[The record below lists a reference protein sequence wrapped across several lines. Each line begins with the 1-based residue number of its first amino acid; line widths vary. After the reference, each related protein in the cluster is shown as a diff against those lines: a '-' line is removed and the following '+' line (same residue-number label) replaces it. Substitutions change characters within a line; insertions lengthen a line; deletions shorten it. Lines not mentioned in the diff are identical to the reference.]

1 MMAVKLMQIRIPL
14 VFVLM
19 ASAGCSV
26 SGLQEKKPL
35 FVGKTEKNAVSV
47 ARCIGPRWQD
57 INPSTSVTETEKGYR
72 VLVSDSSF
80 GALVLATIVEG
91 SDGASATIQA
101 SSAFGAAKDFVR
113 AAKGCM

>member
-1 MMAVKLMQIRIPL
+1 
-14 VFVLM
+14 
-19 ASAGCSV
+19 
-26 SGLQEKKPL
+26 LQEKKPL
-35 FVGKTEKNAVSV
+35 FVGKTEKKAVSV